1 MFSIC
6 IQLYSRDYVKVF
18 AGRRLLHRVS
28 GKGVDTDE
36 KYLKKIDDDK
46 DDEFD
51 DDDDECDD
59 DDDRDDRDERE
70 DGYDDKRSFGK
81 LSYEK
86 RRRRDANVVS
96 IQGTAEPIRIVFRSD
111 PWVTRRGFFAHYTV
125 GQAGNPV
132 EPSLYR
138 MFTFTG
144 VCC

>member
-1 MFSIC
+1 M
-6 IQLYSRDYVKVF
+6 
-18 AGRRLLHRVS
+18 S

-51 DDDDECDD
+51 DDDDECDED
-59 DDDRDDRDERE
+59 DRDDHDERDDRDERE

-81 LSYEK
+81 LSYEN
-86 RRRRDANVVS
+86 RRQRVTNVIS

-138 MFTFTG
+138 LFT
-144 VCC
+144 C